1 MSARETAG
9 QGGPFTA
16 APRSRSGEPELGQA
30 LRRAWVGYRR
40 RLDTELTAA
49 GFGDSALPDA
59 RVMRICSRAP
69 DVTVSQIGRE
79 LGISRQGA
87 AKFVASLRQRNY
99 VTLTASRTDG
109 REKIVTLTDRGV
121 DYLSTHRRVARRIEQ
136 QLRKEIG
143 SDPFDSLHLL
153 VSALDEDAQPRLRD
167 YVRKAGG
174 EREPYGP

>member
-1 MSARETAG
+1 
-9 QGGPFTA
+9 
-16 APRSRSGEPELGQA
+16 
-30 LRRAWVGYRR
+30 
-40 RLDTELTAA
+40 
-49 GFGDSALPDA
+49 
-59 RVMRICSRAP
+59 
-69 DVTVSQIGRE
+69 
-79 LGISRQGA
+79 
-87 AKFVASLRQRNY
+87 

-153 VSALDEDAQPRLRD
+153 VAALDGDAQPRLRD